1 MDLEFRVSICKLYT
15 FKMVNDQVL
24 LYSTGNY
31 IQSLGID
38 YVEKIHTHTHIYVC
52 ISVAKTSNTML
63 NKSIES
69 GHPCL
74 VANFSGKV
82 FSFFPTD
89 YYIGCGFVI
98 NGFYYVKVSSPYTY
112 FGSRVFVINRC
123 WILSNAFPASIKMTM
138 WFLTFVNVVYD
149 VD

>member
-1 MDLEFRVSICKLYT
+1 MWKRY
-15 FKMVNDQVL
+15 
-24 LYSTGNY
+24 
-31 IQSLGID
+31 
-38 YVEKIHTHTHIYVC
+38 THTHIYVC
-52 ISVAKTSNTML
+52 ISVAKTSSTML

-74 VANFSGKV
+74 VPNFSGKV

-98 NGFYYVKVSSPYTY
+98 NGFYYVKVRSLYTY

-123 WILSNAFPASIKMTM
+123 WILSKAFSASIKMTM